1 MLSSLTHKLFGVTYS
16 KTERGGKGGKE
27 SRLSDPSF
35 FFFSDR
41 LKIVFSKVFT
51 VVSRY

>member
-27 SRLSDPSF
+27 SRLKPREKPGKNMGWGSV
-35 FFFSDR
+35 
-41 LKIVFSKVFT
+41 KG
-51 VVSRY
+51 VSLLSL